1 MIDPQPMETWDLW
14 YPGAAATGLPFA
26 RGRLDPTDVL
36 WVHSAPK
43 KLDVTVRRFDGSVRA
58 RGHVTRAGDYL
69 PMTRLAL
76 AAAGFAREDRWP
88 TADDLGSLVI
98 LPGGEVGT
106 LVEWWNAPDGGEWRW
121 RLEFYNRR

>member
-43 KLDVTVRRFDGSVRA
+43 KLDVTVRRFDVMVGK
-58 RGHVTRAGDYL
+58 HGDHIGGEL
-69 PMTRLAL
+69 EAFKCL
-76 AAAGFAREDRWP
+76 AAGE
-88 TADDLGSLVI
+88 ADASALVDLNWQ
-98 LPGGEVGT
+98 T
-106 LVEWWNAPDGGEWRW
+106 WT
-121 RLEFYNRR
+121 